1 MLLVREELSSSFMI
15 NEIQEEETSSGLLF
29 SLSRQ
34 RITLLVQSQ
43 PLSHYWVHFSLC
55 QLPYLAC

>member
-15 NEIQEEETSSGLLF
+15 NEIQEEETSSGLLC
-29 SLSRQ
+29 SLSHQ
-34 RITLLVQSQ
+34 RITLLMQSQ
-43 PLSHYWVHFSLC
+43 PLSYYWVHFSLC